1 LGLGLALV
9 REIVALHGGRVC
21 AHSAGVGQGA
31 RFVVRLP
38 VRGSWKSTEAPES
51 AGLPTPSAN
60 LHGVSI
66 LVVDDEPDARTVVA
80 ETLKLE
86 GARVTI
92 TDSALSALEKLQES
106 DAHYDII
113 VTDIGMPE
121 EDGYSLIRRLRA
133 LKSGRRMLA
142 IAVTGYASSAD
153 VEAAMTAGFDL
164 HVSKPLDFNTF
175 VPLLRRLARERA
187 QVRLKNRS
195 S

>member
-1 LGLGLALV
+1 
-9 REIVALHGGRVC
+9 
-21 AHSAGVGQGA
+21 
-31 RFVVRLP
+31 
-38 VRGSWKSTEAPES
+38 
-51 AGLPTPSAN
+51 AGLPAPSVS
-60 LHGVSI
+60 LDGLSI

-86 GARVTI
+86 GAQVTI
-92 TDSALSALEKLQES
+92 TDSALSALEKLRES

-153 VEAAMTAGFDL
+153 IEAAMTAGFDL

-175 VPLLRRLARERA
+175 VPLLRRLARSGR
-187 QVRLKNRS
+187 RYG
-195 S
+195 